1 MATLQAQTVSG
12 LELWQWRH
20 QARQTAIAS
29 DVSVTELDWLLQQ
42 MLGLDNQTLE
52 LESFKTQDEIAL
64 PLSLSH
70 LSDLWQR
77 RLSDRV
83 PVQYL
88 AGVAQW
94 RNFSLQVSPDVLIP
108 RPETEGL
115 IDMAIAAV
123 AQSPLALDQGHWADL
138 GTGSGAIAIALADA
152 FPHISIHAVDC
163 DAAALAVAQANAE
176 RYGMSDRIHFYLGS
190 WFEPLAHLKGQF
202 TGMIANPP
210 YVPSTRLS
218 EMDPEVSHEP
228 QHAVYGN
235 GQDGLDHV
243 RHLVQFAP
251 DYLMPGGVWLME
263 MMVGQ
268 SEAVTHLLQMQ
279 GHYREIQIH
288 PDYANRNR
296 LALTYRA

>member
-1 MATLQAQTVSG
+1 MTTLQTQTVSG

-20 QARQTAIAS
+20 QARQTAIAA

-42 MLGLDNQTLE
+42 MIGLDDITLK
-52 LESFKTQDEIAL
+52 LESFKDRGEISL
-64 PLSLSH
+64 PLPLANLSE
-70 LSDLWQR
+70 LWQR
-77 RLSDRV
+77 RLNDRV

-108 RPETEGL
+108 RLETEGL

-123 AQSPLALDQGHWADL
+123 AQSSLPLDQGHWADL

-152 FPHISIHAVDC
+152 FPNISIHAVDY
-163 DAAALAVAQANAE
+163 DAAALAVAQVNAE

-202 TGMIANPP
+202 SGMIANPP
-210 YVPSTRLS
+210 YVPSTRLT
-218 EMDPEVSHEP
+218 EMDPEVAHEP

-243 RHLVQFAP
+243 RHLIKLAP
-251 DYLMPGGVWLME
+251 DYLMPGGTWLME

-268 SEAVTHLLQMQ
+268 SEAVNHLFQTQ
-279 GHYREIQIH
+279 GQYRDIQIH
-288 PDYANRNR
+288 PDYADRNR

>member
-1 MATLQAQTVSG
+1 MTTLQTQTISG
-12 LELWQWRH
+12 LELWQWRN
-20 QARQTAIAS
+20 QARQTAIAA

-42 MLGLDNQTLE
+42 MLGLDGLVLE
-52 LESFKTQDEIAL
+52 LESFKDRAEIPL
-64 PLSLSH
+64 PLPLSH
-70 LSDLWQR
+70 LSALWQR
-77 RLSDRV
+77 RLNDRV

-94 RNFSLQVSPDVLIP
+94 RNLSLQVSPDVLIP

-123 AQSPLALDQGHWADL
+123 AQSSLPLSEGHWADL

-152 FPHISIHAVDC
+152 FPKISIHAVDC
-163 DAAALAVAQANAE
+163 DAAALAVAQVNAE
-176 RYGMSDRIHFYLGS
+176 RYGMSDRIHFYQGS
-190 WFEPLAHLKGQF
+190 WFEPLAHLQGQF
-202 TGMIANPP
+202 SGMIANPP
-210 YVPSTRLS
+210 YVPSTRLA
-218 EMDPEVSHEP
+218 EMDPEVAHEP

-243 RHLVQFAP
+243 RHLIKFAS

-268 SEAVTHLLQMQ
+268 SEAVTDLLQTQ
-279 GHYREIQIH
+279 GHYRDIQIH
-288 PDYANRNR
+288 PDYAERNR